1 MKYVA
6 NFENFNTSLN
16 EKLNEAYNPY
26 DNILQRLGGDLTTSA
41 QTVQQYLD
49 TGDNKKTILQ
59 GNLDGDKQ
67 DDKVSIK
74 ISSPRAQQLKPSQ
87 STVYPDQSIG
97 MLITAPPLRD
107 QILSGTVQAE
117 SMFVSS
123 DGYIIDGHHRW
134 SATHALNPKAKLVV
148 TQINLPIKVALPVL
162 NAILR
167 ATNTEGQ
174 GKSGRPGRN
183 VFQGASKDE
192 VHDIIS
198 DVIKNGVAGGQW
210 MPPKEHF
217 NADGDPTEWYKF
229 IASRLKA
236 AQSWKEVPY
245 IISANINK
253 MNKPAKFFGARDQM
267 PQIPDDSS
275 SVKSILKSGIM
286 DIQPPLRSKYAK
298 KMKNKPSL
306 AGEGP
311 K

>member
-1 MKYVA
+1 MKYVKT
-6 NFENFNTSLN
+6 FESFGQPLFES
-16 EKLNEAYNPY
+16 YNPY
-26 DNILQRLGGDLTTSA
+26 DSVLQRLGGDLKKSA
-41 QTVQQYLD
+41 ETVQDYLN

-59 GNLDGDKQ
+59 GKLDGDKR
-67 DDKVSIK
+67 DDVVTIK
-74 ISSPRAQQLKPSQ
+74 TVKPSAVQLKPSQ
-87 STVYPDQSIG
+87 DTVYPDQSIG

-107 QILSGTVQAE
+107 QILSGSVSAE
-117 SMFVSS
+117 SMFISA

-134 SATHALNPKAKLVV
+134 SATHALNPKAKLIA

-167 ATNTEGQ
+167 ATNTPDQ
-174 GKSGRPGRN
+174 GKSGRPGKN
-183 VFQGASKDE
+183 VFQGASSDE
-192 VHDIIS
+192 VNEIIS
-198 DVIKNGVAGGQW
+198 DVIQNGVAGGKW

-253 MNKPAKFFGARDQM
+253 MNKPAGFFGDRTQM

-275 SVKSILKSGIM
+275 NVKSILKSGIM
-286 DIQPPLRSKYAK
+286 DIKPPLRSNYSK